1 MTPHA
6 SDLGMMPKLRLAFL
20 ASNRMI
26 ALSIMSSD
34 VTQSAGFDDFV
45 AWLLVNKKRII
56 TGTTVVASAALVI
69 SFVVYQKNQH
79 EIKANAALLG
89 LGLPLA
95 QIEGGPNAA
104 ALTKVATDFAGTAA
118 AERALLMGAEA
129 LYGEGKYSEAYT
141 QFKKFQGEYGGS
153 RLYPIATYGVAVSLD
168 AQNKQDEAITAYDD
182 LIKRFATESVADQ
195 ARLSL
200 ARLFEAKNQPAKALK
215 LYDEVVGGAGGR
227 TGYGYEAT
235 DLRAKLL
242 AKHPD
247 LAPATPVPATKSG
260 FAASTNQPK
269 LTAATNAA
277 AGATNAV
284 KK

>member
-1 MTPHA
+1 MTPRA

-56 TGTTVVASAALVI
+56 TGSTVVAAGALVI

-79 EIKANAALLG
+79 EIKANSALLG
-89 LGLPLA
+89 LGLPMA
-95 QIEGGPNAA
+95 QIESGPNAS

-118 AERALLMGAEA
+118 AERALLMGAAA
-129 LYGEGKYSEAYT
+129 LFNEGQYGEAYA
-141 QFKKFQGEYGGS
+141 QFKKFQGEYSGS
-153 RLYPIATYGVAVSLD
+153 RVYAIATYGVAASLD
-168 AQNKQDEAITAYDD
+168 AQNKLDEAIAAYDD

-200 ARLFEAKNQPAKALK
+200 ARILESKNQPEKALK
-215 LYDEVVGGAGGR
+215 LYDEVMGGAGAR
-227 TGYGYEAT
+227 TGYGSEAAN
-235 DLRAKLL
+235 LREKLL
-242 AKHPD
+242 AKHPN
-247 LAPATPVPATKSG
+247 LVPTAPPPAKSG
-260 FAASTNQPK
+260 FAASTNQAK
-269 LTAATNAA
+269 MTAATNAA
-277 AGATNAV
+277 SVTNAV